1 MLAFVRCRAVSVNR
15 VHRILDCEAVS
26 LILCLGPYSVVVHHE
41 ADTNEANDDEGIQD
55 EDVSSEPSLLI
66 TYDCLTRPTDG
77 ILYKQFLDT
86 CHNVKQESN
95 LLIGREQEITSCIS
109 ILSRPTKNN
118 PLLIGESGVGKTS
131 VIKELSERTIS
142 ENVFPLH
149 TKSTI
154 IHGTAS
160 LTSYIEKYIT
170 IASNSHIAIYVDAN
184 GQYQLQVRAS

>member
-1 MLAFVRCRAVSVNR
+1 MDWKVERLYVGNVDYENCSWQSCRSNMLCIIQEVKS
-15 VHRILDCEAVS
+15 
-26 LILCLGPYSVVVHHE
+26 GQHE
-41 ADTNEANDDEGIQD
+41 LNKYNEA
-55 EDVSSEPSLLI
+55 P
-66 TYDCLTRPTDG
+66 
-77 ILYKQFLDT
+77 F
-86 CHNVKQESN
+86 
-95 LLIGREQEITSCIS
+95 IGREQEITSCIS